1 MTTMNKRVVLSRA
14 IRGMLIVL
22 CLAFLFVLFRSLS
35 GPSIT
40 ASTANVF
47 DNVVIG
53 QTALRRVDRQR
64 VWATRLSDSQRRQ
77 AIELNALVLDAEK
90 GCDSSKALCLI
101 HAQSSRPGIELVY
114 LNEAPDQL
122 PSNIAWY
129 GGFVDPVSGGVFDF
143 MGRAYKDVGSNDD
156 RESLELFT
164 P

>member
-1 MTTMNKRVVLSRA
+1 MNKRVVLSRA

-22 CLAFLFVLFRSLS
+22 CLAFLFVLFRSLT

-40 ASTANVF
+40 ASTASVF

-64 VWATRLSDSQRRQ
+64 VWVTRLSSAQRRQ
-77 AIELNALVLDAEK
+77 AAELNAMVLDANK
-90 GCDSSKALCLI
+90 GCDSTKALCLI
-101 HAQSSRPGIELVY
+101 NAQSSRAGIELVY
-114 LNEAPDQL
+114 LKEAPDQL
-122 PSNIAWY
+122 PSNLVWY

-143 MGRAYKDVGSNDD
+143 MGRAYKDIRSNDE
-156 RESLELFT
+156 RVSLELFE